1 MARETKT
8 CPGRTVWMVWG
19 VFLGNWTQA
28 EIQTAVTSG
37 LCPVFMSGSALA
49 ECVNVV
55 LLIVSS
61 SLSFFSTQW
70 QKVFSDSFFFFL
82 LTLWAP
88 LATLCP
94 TVFMTSLLQLAWWH
108 FSLYATQFSHS
119 ISCCVRVAAIS
130 GASYYNLFL
139 FISNP
144 EQGTDL
150 IRWSI
155 SLFFS
160 CCSYSFSF
168 SSIQFVVSNTMP
180 NKNKLIFLNPILNC
194 CGNLTARFKH

>member
-8 CPGRTVWMVWG
+8 CPGRTVWTVWG
-19 VFLGNWTQA
+19 VFLGNRTQA

-49 ECVNVV
+49 ECVTVV
-55 LLIVSS
+55 LQSLIVSP

-70 QKVFSDSFFFFL
+70 QKVFSASFFFV
-82 LTLWAP
+82 LTLSAP
-88 LATLCP
+88 PLTSLQLSATLCP

-108 FSLYATQFSHS
+108 FSLYTTQFSHS

-130 GASYYNLFL
+130 GASYYNLLL

-155 SLFFS
+155 SHVFHA
-160 CCSYSFSF
+160 
-168 SSIQFVVSNTMP
+168 V
-180 NKNKLIFLNPILNC
+180 PILSHSPLFSLLSPTPCQTKIN
-194 CGNLTARFKH
+194 